1 VSWLDNGL
9 ADFLFHL
16 TGNLDVNDNAQK
28 AKNEVDR
35 QTAEQIAEMQRRYTA
50 MQQDMASAQKQ
61 QAVYQGVVD
70 KLEGQQKNELA
81 KSAAEVAARLRLS
94 EANDAAIF
102 GYSTRSQLNQTQD
115 FVNSI
120 LGIKNKGALDK
131 FNAIASELDLA
142 RSQKNTALANAFEIA
157 RYLKQNEGKI
167 DSAEMQG
174 KQKQQAKYDKEAAAI
189 D

>member
-1 VSWLDNGL
+1 
-9 ADFLFHL
+9 
-16 TGNLDVNDNAQK
+16 
-28 AKNEVDR
+28 
-35 QTAEQIAEMQRRYTA
+35 
-50 MQQDMASAQKQ
+50 MASAQKQ

-174 KQKQQAKYDKEAAAI
+174 KQKQQAQYDKEAAAI